1 MPSVRSL
8 LGQAQSA
15 LTRADWAAAERIA
28 SSVISSVPE
37 LADSWFVL
45 GVAQLEQRRL
55 AQAIQSLDKAC
66 SSPDAPAH
74 WLAQWAR
81 ALAMTHR
88 LPQALAA
95 AKRALALEP
104 DDALTLD
111 TLGVVFSRA
120 NAHHEAADVF
130 RRVIDLQPARA
141 AYHFNLAAALTFTG
155 DLSGA
160 EAGYEACLKLD
171 PHYWRAHSALAQIR
185 RWREDDHHI
194 VRLEA
199 LLPAAEGQ
207 PDALL
212 HLHHALAKEQEDLG
226 HYDRAFAHLVAG
238 KAGKR
243 QQLGYR
249 FADDAE
255 LFDAVETTFPSE
267 SLQQPGFDSPEP
279 IFVIGLPRTGTTLV
293 ERILSSHRDVQ
304 SAGELQNFG
313 HAFKRL
319 SGSRSRTV
327 LDTETLRQARS
338 IQPAALGRLYLD
350 STRPITGARPR
361 FVDKM
366 PLNFLYAGWIAAA
379 LPRARIVCLRRHPLD
394 TCLSGFR
401 QLFAVDWSY
410 YNYAYDLLDTGR
422 YYLRFD
428 RLMRFWQSV
437 VPGRIL
443 DVHYEDLVLDQDA
456 QTRRML
462 AFCGLDWDEAC
473 LSFERNSAPVSTASA
488 AQVRRPMYRSAL
500 ERWRRYEPQLA
511 PLRALFE
518 QHGIARD

>member
-1 MPSVRSL
+1 MPSIQSL

-15 LTRADWAAAERIA
+15 LTHADWATAEQLA
-28 SSVISSVPE
+28 SRVISSAPT
-37 LADSWFVL
+37 LAQAWFIL

-55 AQAIQSLDKAC
+55 AQAIASLDKAC
-66 SSPDAPAH
+66 SSANAPAH
-74 WLAQWAR
+74 WLAQAAR
-81 ALAMTHR
+81 ALAMAHR
-88 LPQALAA
+88 LPQALVA
-95 AKRALALEP
+95 AKRALALQP

-120 NAHHEAADVF
+120 NAHHEAAEVF
-130 RRVIDLQPARA
+130 RRVVQRA
-141 AYHFNLAAALTFTG
+141 PSRAVYHFNLAAALTFTG
-155 DLSGA
+155 DLAGA
-160 EAGYEACLKLD
+160 EASYESCLKLD
-171 PHYWRAHSALAQIR
+171 PIYWRAHSALAQIR
-185 RWREDDHHI
+185 RWSSDDNHI
-194 VRLEA
+194 ARLEA

-212 HLHHALAKEQEDLG
+212 HLHHALAKEHEDLG
-226 HYDRAFAHLVAG
+226 RPARTFEHLIAG
-238 KAGKR
+238 KASKR

-249 FADDAE
+249 FEHDAE
-255 LFDAVETTFPSE
+255 LFDAIEAQFPATCLHE
-267 SLQQPGFDSPEP
+267 PGFDNPEP

-319 SGSRSRTV
+319 SGSRSRPV
-327 LDTETLRQARS
+327 LDAGTLRLARS

-350 STRPITGARPR
+350 STRPITGAQPR

-379 LPRARIVCLRRHPLD
+379 LPKARIICLRRHPLD

-428 RLMRFWQSV
+428 RLMRFWQAL
-437 VPGRIL
+437 VPDRIL
-443 DVHYEDLVLDQDA
+443 DVHYEDLVLDQEA

-473 LSFERNSAPVSTASA
+473 LSFEHNNAPVSTASA
-488 AQVRRPMYRSAL
+488 AQVRQPMYRGAL
-500 ERWRRYEPQLA
+500 ERWRQYEPQLA

-518 QHGIARD
+518 QHGITLD